1 MQVTATEA
9 KNRLG
14 HYLTQAQRE
23 PVQIIKN
30 ERVTAVIV
38 SAERYAQ
45 LEAAEQH
52 KSLASRRR
60 EFNDTYKDWIAS
72 QSDLVDKIGVFGEDF
87 RPW

>member
-14 HYLTQAQRE
+14 HYLAQAQRE
-23 PVQIIKN
+23 PVQIVKN

-38 SAERYAQ
+38 SAERYAE
-45 LEAAEQH
+45 LEAAEQQ

-60 EFNDTYKDWIAS
+60 AFNDTYKDWIAA
-72 QSDLVDKIGVFGEDF
+72 QADLVDRIGVFGEEF